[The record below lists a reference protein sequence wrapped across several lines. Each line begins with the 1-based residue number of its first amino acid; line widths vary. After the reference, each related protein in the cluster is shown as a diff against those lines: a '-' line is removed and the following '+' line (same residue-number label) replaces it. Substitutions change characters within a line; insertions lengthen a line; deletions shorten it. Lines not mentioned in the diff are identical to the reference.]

1 MQCQLQNVSLSMHIV
16 ELILLDSAVISDVSK
31 CCYLRVVSWCVKLA
45 TMRVK
50 LLQLKDEMDDCVQKQ
65 DFQRAAELKQSIS
78 ELEESRQSLL
88 SEAQPQTTEVRT
100 EKVTVAVVVADA
112 AAAIAVVFVLIMV
125 IIPKQ
130 KLPFLAYQMSWVN
143 E

>member
-1 MQCQLQNVSLSMHIV
+1 
-16 ELILLDSAVISDVSK
+16 
-31 CCYLRVVSWCVKLA
+31 
-45 TMRVK
+45 MRVK

-65 DFQRAAELKQSIS
+65 DFQQAAELKQSIS

-125 IIPKQ
+125 IITKQ

-143 E
+143 G